1 MKRMMPFARSSEIV
15 VQDANGE
22 TLVYDLR
29 TNKAICLNETSVL
42 IWQNC
47 NGQQTPA
54 EIAEKLE
61 KKFGYKVDED
71 LVWLALNQLNE
82 ENLLEGAELPN
93 KFSGV
98 SRREVIKRIG
108 FGSMIALPIIAS
120 ITAPPVYAQASC
132 PSPPG
137 SVPAGGAC
145 TQNCEC
151 ANNACGV
158 TTANQ
163 CGSVPPTPPVA

>member
-1 MKRMMPFARSSEIV
+1 MKSIKPFARKSEIV
-15 VQDANGE
+15 VQEANGE
-22 TLVYDLR
+22 TLVYDMR
-29 TNKAICLNETSVL
+29 TNKAICLNETSAL

-47 NGQQTPA
+47 DGRQTPV

-61 KKFGYKVDED
+61 KKFGYEVSED
-71 LVWLALNQLNE
+71 LVWFALSKLKE
-82 ENLLEGAELPN
+82 ENLLENADMPN
-93 KFSGV
+93 KFSGL

-137 SVPAGGAC
+137 SVPAGQPC
-145 TQNCEC
+145 TQDCEC
-151 ANNACGV
+151 APGNFFTFGNCGA
-158 TTANQ
+158 TTPNR
-163 CGSVPPTPPVA
+163 CST